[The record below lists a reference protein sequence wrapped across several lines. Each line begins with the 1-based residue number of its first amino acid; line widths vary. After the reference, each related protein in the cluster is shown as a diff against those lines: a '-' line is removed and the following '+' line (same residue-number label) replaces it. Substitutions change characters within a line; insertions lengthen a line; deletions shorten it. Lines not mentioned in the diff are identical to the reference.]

1 MNYPSTL
8 NNLIECFKHLPGIGE
23 KTAER
28 LALSLLETDDS
39 LIELFSN
46 SLSNLKQNVKRCSR
60 CHCYSENELC
70 NICKDKSR
78 INDTICVVETPKDVV
93 SIEKIGTY
101 KGLYHVLDG
110 LISPMSGKNPED
122 LNINSLLDRIKN
134 ENIKEIIFVLTPN
147 IEGETTALYISKKID
162 KEIVISKIAHGV
174 PLGANMDYVDSL
186 TLEMALE
193 NRTIVSNHNN

>member
-1 MNYPSTL
+1 MKYPETL
-8 NNLIECFKHLPGIGE
+8 NNLIECFKHLPGVGE
-23 KTAER
+23 KSAER
-28 LALSLLETDDS
+28 CALSLLESDDS
-39 LIELFSN
+39 LIELFST
-46 SLSNLKQNVKRCSR
+46 SLSNLKKNVKKCSK
-60 CHCYSENELC
+60 CYSYSENELC
-70 NICKDKSR
+70 NVCKDKSR
-78 INDTICVVETPKDVV
+78 ITDTICVVETPKDVV

-110 LISPMSGKNPED
+110 LISPMAGKNPED
-122 LNINSLLDRIKN
+122 LNINSLLKRIKD

-162 KEIVISKIAHGV
+162 KDIIISKIAHGV

-193 NRTIVSNHNN
+193 NRTRVSNS

>member
-1 MNYPSTL
+1 MKYPTTL

-39 LIELFSN
+39 MIELFAN
-46 SLSNLKQNVKRCSR
+46 SIYNLKSNVKKCIK
-60 CHCYSENELC
+60 CHSYAESELC
-70 NICKDKSR
+70 DICKDENRDKK
-78 INDTICVVETPKDVV
+78 TICVVETAKDVV

-110 LISPMSGKNPED
+110 LISPMNGKNPED
-122 LNINSLLDRIKN
+122 LNINTLLERIKN
-134 ENIKEIIFVLTPN
+134 DDIKEIIFVLSPS
-147 IEGETTALYISKKID
+147 IEGETTSLYISKKID
-162 KEIVISKIAHGV
+162 GDIIISKIAHGV

-193 NRTIVSNHNN
+193 NRTKISNS